1 MKILVIG
8 GGGREHA
15 IVWKLRQSP
24 LVEHLWC
31 APGNGG
37 IAGEAECIPI
47 DVGDTSALVT
57 LAERLKPDLTVVGP
71 EIPLVAG
78 IVDELGRRGMKI
90 VGPGRAAAQLEGSK
104 IFAKEFMLRHGI
116 PTAGV
121 HGIFDS
127 ATAACAA
134 IDKANGPVVIK
145 ADGLCAGKGVL
156 VTSSRGEAKEFIE
169 RLMLQREFGSGG
181 NRVLIEE
188 ALEGEELSYIVL
200 TDGESVLALAPSRD
214 HKRAF
219 DGNLG
224 PNTGGM
230 GAYSSDELM
239 PGDLKE
245 LISES
250 IVAPTIQGI
259 KKEGW
264 SYRGFLYFGI
274 MLTPAGP
281 KVLEFNC
288 RMGDPE
294 TQAILMRMEFDFAA
308 ALNAL
313 VQGNLASVQPLWKKG
328 ASVVVVLASAGY
340 PGDVKPGQPISGL
353 SEAAAERD
361 VKVFHA
367 ATRLNGGIYYTSG
380 GRVLGVTAFG
390 DSVSQAAL
398 RTYDAISK
406 IGFNGMQ
413 FRRDIGNLEVSRQ
426 VSASGGKGG

>member
-1 MKILVIG
+1 VCSSDLG

-24 LVEHLWC
+24 LVEQVWC

-37 IAGEAECIPI
+37 IANEAECIPV
-47 DVGDTSALVT
+47 DVGNTNALVK
-57 LAERLKPDLTVVGP
+57 LAERLQPDLTIVGP

-78 IVDELGRRGMKI
+78 IVDEFGQRGMKI
-90 VGPGRAAAQLEGSK
+90 VGPDRAAAQLEGSK
-104 IFAKEFMLRHGI
+104 IFAKEFMLRYGI
-116 PTAGV
+116 PTGAV

-127 ATAACAA
+127 AGSAGSA
-134 IDKANGPVVIK
+134 IDKVNGPVVIK

-156 VTSSRGEAKEFIE
+156 VTSSRDEAKEFLD
-169 RLMLQREFGSGG
+169 RLMVQREFGNGG

-200 TDGESVLALAPSRD
+200 TDGESVLALAPGRD

-239 PGDLKE
+239 PHHLNE
-245 LISES
+245 LIRES
-250 IVAPTIQGI
+250 IVAPTIRGI

-264 SYRGFLYFGI
+264 KYRGFLYFGI

-294 TQAILMRMEFDFAA
+294 TQAILMRMQFDFAA
-308 ALNAL
+308 ALHAL
-313 VQGNLASVQPLWKKG
+313 VQGDLASVQPSWKKG

-340 PGDVKPGQPISGL
+340 PGDVKPGQPITGL
-353 SEAAAERD
+353 SEVAAERD

-367 ATRLNGGIYYTSG
+367 ATRLSEGVYYTCG

-390 DSVSQAAL
+390 DSVSQAASK
-398 RTYDAISK
+398 TYDAISK
-406 IGFNGMQ
+406 IRFEGMH
-413 FRRDIGNLEVSRQ
+413 FRRDIGRFQASREVS
-426 VSASGGKGG
+426 VGGGKVG